1 MSRRADSLA
10 PALSC
15 DLYPQ
20 RLRDDVD
27 ILVADAGEAYDDR
40 LRAWHRL
47 RHPHR
52 VGDGVR
58 GLERGHDALE
68 PRERLEALERLLVG
82 DRDELEAAGILV
94 IRVLG
99 ADTGVVQACRGGG
112 GDSHRPR
119 VCLPQ

>member
-27 ILVADAGEAYDDR
+27 ILVAAAGEADDDR
-40 LRAWHRL
+40 LRAWPRL

-68 PRERLEALERLLVG
+68 PRERLEALERLPAG
-82 DRDELEAAGILV
+82 DRDELEAAGILAKSV
-94 IRVLG
+94 RR
-99 ADTGVVQACRGGG
+99 ADTRIGHACRE
-112 GDSHRPR
+112 
-119 VCLPQ
+119 